1 MNSKEHIKSV
11 ILFLLVMMSIVLTY
25 MIWNF
30 TPDLNNLD
38 SADSKK
44 NNTKTIGKPLA
55 AKMDTVI
62 SPYQVVSVK
71 GDKVKGLTPSRSQ
84 LAQVIDPLKDHEVS
98 KVELMQK
105 GYNLQTPILDHDF
118 VVLDFTYD
126 MPLTTYLGQVLNN
139 SAKIPKHFSF
149 NRILIDKN
157 PKGDLELYALSKHH
171 QQVMKV
177 TVDAKATPFTK
188 TIHHLEKDMETY
200 SEVITNK
207 TTIDKSTHIFA
218 PKHPKD
224 LRSYRMV
231 YDTISVETMNSIL
244 FDDSV
249 IIRSGK
255 SGSTTYNNNTGVANY
270 NDDSK
275 KYHYKNLS
283 EDESGS
289 KDMDT
294 SIPSTFEYI
303 NNHGGFF
310 NDDFRLFDTDN
321 MSGELTYQ
329 LFLNGHP
336 TFNDQQ
342 LNEIN
347 VTWGEKGIYDYKRA
361 LLRSSVPLEGAT
373 TSLDSLETVRAS
385 LANNHNID
393 FEKVS
398 NMIVGYKEDDK
409 PDKDDIEV
417 QRNSVFIPTWYVE
430 YDGEW
435 YVYQDGRLE

>member
-1 MNSKEHIKSV
+1 
-11 ILFLLVMMSIVLTY
+11 
-25 MIWNF
+25 
-30 TPDLNNLD
+30 
-38 SADSKK
+38 
-44 NNTKTIGKPLA
+44 
-55 AKMDTVI
+55 
-62 SPYQVVSVK
+62 
-71 GDKVKGLTPSRSQ
+71 
-84 LAQVIDPLKDHEVS
+84 
-98 KVELMQK
+98 
-105 GYNLQTPILDHDF
+105 
-118 VVLDFTYD
+118 
-126 MPLTTYLGQVLNN
+126 
-139 SAKIPKHFSF
+139 
-149 NRILIDKN
+149 
-157 PKGDLELYALSKHH
+157 
-171 QQVMKV
+171 
-177 TVDAKATPFTK
+177 
-188 TIHHLEKDMETY
+188 
-200 SEVITNK
+200 
-207 TTIDKSTHIFA
+207 
-218 PKHPKD
+218 
-224 LRSYRMV
+224 
-231 YDTISVETMNSIL
+231 
-244 FDDSV
+244 
-249 IIRSGK
+249 
-255 SGSTTYNNNTGVANY
+255 
-270 NDDSK
+270 
-275 KYHYKNLS
+275 
-283 EDESGS
+283 
-289 KDMDT
+289 MDT

-398 NMIVGYKEDDK
+398 NMIVGYKEDDQ

-417 QRNSVFIPTWYVE
+417 QRNSEFIPMWYVE